1 MDPKKELLKKRKRF
15 ALTSRNGL
23 SCGATM
29 LNLAATDTPHWAF
42 VAGGYY
48 FIWGD
53 SSSGKTWLSM
63 TCFAES
69 ALAEHFQG
77 YELHFIDT
85 EGGAMMD
92 VERYFGKKV
101 AAKMHR
107 HEDVE
112 TIEDFYRLMH
122 DLLRKHPKRRIIVL
136 DSQDGLDSEQS
147 EKKFMKQKKAAEEGQ
162 DAKGTMTDGK
172 AKYHSQNIRWVLSA
186 LRRTGSVLV
195 VIGQA
200 KENINSFGYGDKKTK
215 SGGKSLDFYANLI
228 FKSSVG
234 KPIRK
239 TVRGKERV
247 VGANCIVTVIKNR
260 VTGKI
265 GKERSAV
272 VPIYYSYGIDD
283 VGSIVDFLIS
293 EQHFTKSKHRDE
305 KNRAQWR
312 VPELEFLGT
321 RHRIIK
327 LIEEQK
333 AQDVFKDIAAK
344 VWKEIEDECALVGRA
359 RRYE

>member
-15 ALTSRNGL
+15 TLTAKNGL

-29 LNLAATDTPHWAF
+29 LNLACTDTPYWAF
-42 VAGGYY
+42 IAGGYY
-48 FIWGD
+48 FLWGD

-63 TCFAES
+63 TCFAETT
-69 ALAEHFQG
+69 LAEQFQG

-122 DLLRKHPKRRIIVL
+122 DLLRKKPKRRIIVL
-136 DSQDGLDSEQS
+136 DSQDGLGSEQS
-147 EKKFMKQKKAAEEGQ
+147 EKKFEKQKKASEQGQ
-162 DAKGTMTDGK
+162 ESAGSYGDGK
-172 AKYHSQNIRWVLSA
+172 AKYHAQNLRWVLSA
-186 LRRTGSVLV
+186 CRKTGSILI

-200 KENINSFGYGDKKTK
+200 KDNINSFGYGDKKTK
-215 SGGKSLDFYANLI
+215 SGGKSMDFYANI
-228 FKSSVG
+228 IMQSSVG

-239 TVRGKERV
+239 TVRGKPRI
-247 VGANCIVTVIKNR
+247 VGANCIVSVRKNR
-260 VTGKI
+260 VTGKV
-265 GKERSAV
+265 GKERSAI

-283 VGSIVDFLIS
+283 VGSIVDYLIS
-293 EQHFTKSKHRDE
+293 EGHFKKSKHKDE
-305 KNRAQWR
+305 KNRPQWR

-333 AQDVFKDIAAK
+333 AQDIFKDIAAK
-344 VWKEIEDECALVGRA
+344 VWKEIEDECALVGRV